1 METTGRI
8 RFTLQPYREADCPAL
23 AALFYDTVHTVNAA
37 DYTEAQLRAWATGTV
52 DLAAWNDSFLAH
64 TTVAAVMGET
74 IVGFGDITQDGYLD
88 RLYVHRDHQ
97 REGIGTAIC
106 DALERAVSAETIT
119 TNASITARPF
129 FERRGCRV
137 VRRQTVYRQGVALT
151 NYRMEKP

>member
-8 RFTLQPYREADCPAL
+8 RFTLRPYREADCPAL
-23 AALFYDTVHTVNAA
+23 TALFYDTVHTVNAA

-64 TTVAAVMGET
+64 TTVVAVMGET

-129 FERRGCRV
+129 FERRGYRV
-137 VRRQTVYRQGVALT
+137 VQPQTVYRQGVALT
-151 NYRMEKP
+151 NYRTKKP